1 MELTGGMLRAP
12 GGANYN
18 DAIIKTAERKQLFLL
33 KEALLKKN
41 VFFRA
46 LPE

>member
-18 DAIIKTAERKQLFLL
+18 GAIIKTAERKQLFLL
-33 KEALLKKN
+33 IKALYMIHLC
-41 VFFRA
+41 
-46 LPE
+46 L